1 MQWPEEITV
10 CEVGPRDGF
19 QMEEAWIP
27 TDVKVEVINQLSR
40 TGLRRIQA
48 TSFVHPRAIPQLRDA
63 EEVMDRIDRVP
74 GVRYSALVP
83 NERGVERAI
92 AARADAVDMVVS
104 VSESHCHSNTNMTT
118 AQAME
123 RAQGAAR
130 LAREAG
136 LVMGIGFP
144 VALGCPFEGFPP
156 YDRVEGLV
164 VRAVEEF
171 GLTQVTIPDT
181 VGMANPTLVHTTMSR
196 LIHRC
201 PGATFA
207 LHLHNTR
214 GMGLANVVAGL
225 DAGVRQF
232 DSAVAGLGG
241 CPFAPGATGNI
252 ATEDLV
258 HMLEEMGVRTSVDL
272 EAVLRVARR
281 VEEAVGHADSAV
293 LRAGMSRQLLG
304 VRPRDSSEADRSL
317 RTTQRRRAPVR
328 IPPTMWC
335 TGVRTPRRL
344 GIERLPGQTIRTVS
358 PYRSSNTR
366 RRRMGKT
373 ILGPRG
379 RVWRSATGRRNTGPP
394 ITTRG
399 GRTRSGMAVDS
410 WHREAADRTLIH
422 PGDSQHE
429 ILTQMPPHQLK
440 ADRESLVAQ
449 TTRHR
454 DRGMPVTLTSSSW
467 QGAGPSFR
475 GSRPPRAMSRCRVV
489 WR

>member
-63 EEVMDRIDRVP
+63 EEVMNRIDRVP
-74 GVRYSALVP
+74 GVRYAALVP

-92 AARADAVDMVVS
+92 AARADEVDMVVS

-171 GLTQVTIPDT
+171 GLTEVTIPDT
-181 VGMANPTLVHTTMSR
+181 VGMANPTLVHSTMSR
-196 LIHRC
+196 LICRC

-241 CPFAPGATGNI
+241 CPYAPGATGNI

-272 EAVLRVARR
+272 DAVLRVARR

-304 VRPRDSSEADRSL
+304 VRPE
-317 RTTQRRRAPVR
+317 TQVKQNAP
-328 IPPTMWC
+328 
-335 TGVRTPRRL
+335 
-344 GIERLPGQTIRTVS
+344 
-358 PYRSSNTR
+358 
-366 RRRMGKT
+366 
-373 ILGPRG
+373 
-379 RVWRSATGRRNTGPP
+379 
-394 ITTRG
+394 
-399 GRTRSGMAVDS
+399 
-410 WHREAADRTLIH
+410 
-422 PGDSQHE
+422 
-429 ILTQMPPHQLK
+429 
-440 ADRESLVAQ
+440 
-449 TTRHR
+449 
-454 DRGMPVTLTSSSW
+454 
-467 QGAGPSFR
+467 
-475 GSRPPRAMSRCRVV
+475 
-489 WR
+489 